1 MRCAHIPFSLPRRLT
16 QQIKFASPNIHE
28 LRSIATALHYEPAAD
43 TQLLWDE
50 NLLLDPTTIDQ
61 STLFESIKK
70 VATFVCDHIDHVVVT
85 LGPLGVL
92 IASRRPNGQ
101 AGFYAPTSQYIRRND
116 AMVAARYYAAR
127 KFNRI
132 VNVSGA
138 GDSFTSG
145 FIAAMIR
152 GNDESVC
159 VSVGFEA
166 AGSALMSRGA
176 VPDRYFDVQHS
187 CWTTAASFDNII

>member
-1 MRCAHIPFSLPRRLT
+1 MRCAHIPFSLPRQLT

-28 LRSIATALHYEPAAD
+28 LRSIAIALDYPAD
-43 TQLLWDE
+43 SPPFWDDHQ
-50 NLLLDPTTIDQ
+50 LLDPTIDQ
-61 STLFESIKK
+61 SNLLQTIKQ
-70 VATFVCDHIDHVVVT
+70 VATFVSDHIDNVIVT

-92 IASRRPNGQ
+92 IANRCPNPERRYYGP
-101 AGFYAPTSQYIRRND
+101 S
-116 AMVAARYYAAR
+116 VAYSTARGETVSARFYAAR

-145 FIAAMIR
+145 FIASMIR
-152 GNDESVC
+152 GNAEGVC

-187 CWTTAASFDNII
+187 CWKSSASYDLI

>member
-1 MRCAHIPFSLPRRLT
+1 MRCAHLPFSLPRQLT

-28 LRSIATALHYEPAAD
+28 LRSIAIALDYPANSESF
-43 TQLLWDE
+43 WDAHH
-50 NLLLDPTTIDQ
+50 LLDPNVDQ
-61 STLFESIKK
+61 SQLLKSIKE
-70 VATFVCDHIDHVVVT
+70 VATFVSEHIDNVVVT

-92 IASRRPNGQ
+92 IANRMSDAERRYYSSSGEYVSGKDEI
-101 AGFYAPTSQYIRRND
+101 AL
-116 AMVAARYYAAR
+116 ARFYAAR

-152 GNDESVC
+152 GNSEGVC

-187 CWTTAASFDNII
+187 CWKSSVAFDLI

>member
-1 MRCAHIPFSLPRRLT
+1 MRCAHIPFSLPRQLT

-28 LRSIATALHYEPAAD
+28 LRSIAIALNYPAEN
-43 TQLLWDE
+43 QSFWDD
-50 NLLLDPTTIDQ
+50 NYLLDPTVDQ
-61 STLFESIKK
+61 SELLKTITQA
-70 VATFVCDHIDHVVVT
+70 ATFVSEHIDNVVVT

-92 IASRRPNGQ
+92 IVGRRSNANCRLYSPTGAYVSERGQ
-101 AGFYAPTSQYIRRND
+101 TTS
-116 AMVAARYYAAR
+116 ARFYAAR

-152 GNDESVC
+152 GNTEGVC

-187 CWTTAASFDNII
+187 CWKSSASFECI